1 MKAKVKQH
9 CDKAKE
15 YYAKSLY
22 HMKCANYALSNYI
35 KKLEG
40 RE

>member
-1 MKAKVKQH
+1 MKTKVKQH

-15 YYAKSLY
+15 YYAKSLQS
-22 HMKCANYALSNYI
+22 MKNANKSLSDYI

-40 RE
+40 RN